1 MEQKE
6 VIVIGAGAAGLIT
19 ARELARAG
27 RKVTILEARRRLG
40 GRVYTFSN
48 NKFDTWTEAGAEF
61 IHGKLETTLSLMKE
75 YKIDRL
81 PGMGQVWQIRHG
93 ELEKDKEFIQDH
105 HRLLSKK
112 LKLVKRD
119 LPVHKFLQTHFKGV
133 EYTSLRNSVKSFV
146 EGYESA
152 DIKHFSTIAFR
163 EEWHGAEDWE
173 QYRVQNGYGSL
184 IHAIEDDCRKLGCKI
199 FLNHIVTKISW
210 KKNEVDISCSN
221 GKKFI
226 GQQAVITVPLG
237 ILQKDLIRFAPAM
250 PARMKA
256 IKSLG
261 YGHVIKVLMS
271 FKTKFWQEKKL
282 QERVGENLD
291 KLFFIFSKAAIPTWW
306 TQHPSPGTLLTGWLS
321 GPKAEARAFH
331 ADQQIIDE
339 AIQSLVVIFDSDE
352 KTIRSKLKA
361 WKVVNWNTDDFSQG
375 SYTYATVNAAKHRI
389 TGGKAEKNTLFF
401 AGEHFAEEPGTV
413 DAALKSGL
421 RTAGVML
428 HKK

>member
-1 MEQKE
+1 MENKDI
-6 VIVIGAGAAGLIT
+6 IVVGAGAAGLIT

-27 RKVTILEARRRLG
+27 RKVIILEARRRLG
-40 GRVYTFSN
+40 GRIHSFSDK
-48 NKFDTWTEAGAEF
+48 KFNTSTEAGAEF
-61 IHGKLETTLSLMKE
+61 IHGKLETTLGLLKE
-75 YKIDRL
+75 YKIDKL
-81 PGMGQVWQIRHG
+81 PGKGQVWQIRNG
-93 ELEKDKEFIQDH
+93 ELEKDKDFIADH
-105 HRLLSKK
+105 HHQLSKK

-119 LPVHKFLQTHFKGV
+119 LPVHKFLETHFKGV

-152 DIKHFSTIAFR
+152 DVEHFSTIAFR

-184 IHAIEDDCRKLGCKI
+184 INAIADECRHLGCKI
-199 FLNHIVTKISW
+199 YLNQAVTKISW
-210 KKNEVDISCSN
+210 KKNEVEVLCSN
-221 GKKFI
+221 GKKYI
-226 GQQAVITVPLG
+226 ASQSVITVPLG
-237 ILQKDLIRFAPAM
+237 ILQQGLIRFAPAM

-261 YGHVIKVLMS
+261 FGHVIKILML

-282 QERVGENLD
+282 QKRVGQDLD
-291 KLFFIFSKAAIPTWW
+291 NLFFIFSKASIPTWW
-306 TQHPSPGTLLTGWLS
+306 TQHPSDSTLLTGWLS
-321 GPKAEARAFH
+321 GPKAKGH
-331 ADQQIIDE
+331 ASHTEKEIIDE
-339 AIQSLVVIFDSDE
+339 AIHSLAIIFDTDE

-361 WKVVNWNTDDFSQG
+361 WKVVNWNKDEFSRG

-389 TGGKAEKNTLFF
+389 AGGKAEKNTLFF

-421 RTAGVML
+421 KTAGVML
-428 HKK
+428 TRK